1 MPRPGEPSGEMAMRH
16 REEGHAA
23 RGGTWTRCSPLPSRS
38 TAPSTCG
45 RRIQLRRRRRPT
57 AFAAQTWRLFELQA
71 GPDSTPTQPNSPITL
86 QFDAVAG
93 RVSGTGGCNRYFAG
107 AVVRDRK
114 LTISAI
120 GATRMACPAPAMAEE
135 SGYLA
140 ALERATSYLVEDEVL
155 TLTLAGGGW
164 LRYRKLLD

>member
-1 MPRPGEPSGEMAMRH
+1 MMLVVGLGLALT
-16 REEGHAA
+16 AA
-23 RGGTWTRCSPLPSRS
+23 IPVERVVRKNPAAEASSADS
-38 TAPSTCG
+38 
-45 RRIQLRRRRRPT
+45 
-57 AFAAQTWRLFELQA
+57 FAAQTWRLFELQV
-71 GPDSTPTQPNSPITL
+71 GPDSAPTQPNAPITL

-93 RVSGTGGCNRYFAG
+93 RVSGTGGCNRYFAE

-135 SGYLA
+135 SAYLA
-140 ALERATSYLVEDEVL
+140 ALERATGYLVEDEVL